1 MKSPKTIKYK
11 GAQYRLVAR
20 RKKKPESPEKFAAE
34 IKRLQSVMKTM
45 STLHEEFNTTLEGGE
60 DLEPALEKIDSAAE
74 DIGGQVWAVYR
85 ALGLAD

>member
-1 MKSPKTIKYK
+1 MKTPKTIKYR
-11 GAQYRLVAR
+11 GARYRLVAR
-20 RKKKPESPEKFAAE
+20 KKPASPEKFAAE

-45 STLHEEFNTTLEGGE
+45 SALHEEFNTTLEGGE